1 MLVPMRYPQA
11 LTDRTVKALKPATTG
26 RYERYDD
33 VVPGLG
39 IRVSAKSKVWVLFYR
54 ERLPDLSGGFASGR
68 RKRRWTLGPYP
79 ALSLAAAR
87 KKAQRALSD
96 LTTKGIDPALGKVE
110 ARNAESFAELAVDYL
125 ERHAK
130 PKKKSWKEDQRM
142 LRLDVLPH
150 WQSRHVKTLTR
161 RDVNDLL
168 DGIVDRGAPV
178 TANRVLAL
186 VSRIFTYGID
196 KDWLDSNPAAR
207 VSKQKETPRE
217 RTLTDE
223 EFKALWILLEAAKT
237 PTRTP
242 GAVIAPMMARG
253 LQLMVRTGQR
263 AGEVFGM
270 RWADVDETSG
280 WWTIPG
286 TKTKNGKTHRVPLT
300 AAALALLAEARV
312 NSTPKS
318 VISGPDGWVF
328 EAQRGGSNRWQAANV
343 VSRLRHA
350 GLLTGDYTRHD
361 LRRTVAT
368 GMAQLGTTRAV
379 LSHVLNHTD
388 GGPSATAV
396 YDRYDYD
403 GEKKTA
409 LEAWGRHLDALLT
422 GRPSRVVPFAGKRR

>member
-1 MLVPMRYPQA
+1 MT
-11 LTDRTVKALKPATTG
+11 LTDRAIRSLKPRATG
-26 RYERYDD
+26 QYEVFDD
-33 VVPGLG
+33 TVRGLA
-39 IRVSAKSKVWVLFYR
+39 IRVNSGSKSFVLFYR
-54 ERLPDLSGGFASGR
+54 ERLPDLSGGFAPGKRLR
-68 RKRRWTLGPYP
+68 RLTLGTYP
-79 ALSLAAAR
+79 ALSLASAR
-87 KKAQRALSD
+87 AKAQRALSE
-96 LTTKGIDPALGKVE
+96 LTTKGIDPAVGKRE
-110 ARNAESFAELAVDYL
+110 ARNAESFGELAADYM

-130 PKKKSWKEDQRM
+130 LKKKSWKEDRRK
-142 LRLDVLPH
+142 LTVDVLPY
-150 WQSRHVKTLTR
+150 WRSRPVKAITRKHVHA
-161 RDVNDLL
+161 LL
-168 DGIVDRGAPV
+168 DRLTDRGKPV
-178 TANRVLAL
+178 MYNRVLAL

-207 VSKQKETPRE
+207 VSRQKETPRE

-223 EFKALWILLEAAKT
+223 EFKALWILLDAAKT

-403 GEKKTA
+403 REKRTA
-409 LEAWGRHLDALLT
+409 LETWGRHLDALLT
-422 GRPSRVVPFAGKRR
+422 GHTSRVVPFAGKRR